1 MLNNDRDVLCVD
13 GALLWMVD
21 VVPANVGVL
30 NGIASGLDING
41 EGGGIVLE
49 SPASAE
55 AHDCFNRYAVE
66 EADEVIVDGG
76 KMDVGWCV
84 VEVWRCCH
92 RLGMESWP
100 GCCGRR
106 CKSMMSNA
114 LEVARKSVPARDL
127 K

>member
-1 MLNNDRDVLCVD
+1 MLNYERDVLCVD

-41 EGGGIVLE
+41 EGGGIVLD

-55 AHDCFNRYAVE
+55 AHDCFNRSLLRYAVE

-76 KMDVGWCV
+76 EMDVCWCV
-84 VEVWRCCH
+84 VEV
-92 RLGMESWP
+92 GV
-100 GCCGRR
+100 
-106 CKSMMSNA
+106 
-114 LEVARKSVPARDL
+114 EVLP
-127 K
+127 

>member
-41 EGGGIVLE
+41 EGGGMVLE

-55 AHDCFNRYAVE
+55 AQLLFMLACRNS
-66 EADEVIVDGG
+66 
-76 KMDVGWCV
+76 
-84 VEVWRCCH
+84 WRW
-92 RLGMESWP
+92 LGS
-100 GCCGRR
+100 
-106 CKSMMSNA
+106 
-114 LEVARKSVPARDL
+114 
-127 K
+127 